1 MFHVVLRIFDTHLK
15 KKEREKR
22 EEREKN
28 DKNFHVYIYMYT
40 VSLKSLEQLFEKK
53 KLFEKKNLEV
63 NVKYAI

>member
-28 DKNFHVYIYMYT
+28 DKNFHVYIYVY
-40 VSLKSLEQLFEKK
+40 SLIKVWNSYLKK
-53 KLFEKKNLEV
+53 KNYLKRK
-63 NVKYAI
+63 I